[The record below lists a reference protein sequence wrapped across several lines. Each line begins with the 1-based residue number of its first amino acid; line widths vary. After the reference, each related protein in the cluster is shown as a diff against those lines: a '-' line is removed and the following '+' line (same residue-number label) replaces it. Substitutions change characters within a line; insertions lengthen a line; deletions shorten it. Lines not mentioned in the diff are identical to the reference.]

1 MKLGR
6 RSRWIILVAGG
17 LMITVLILTQV
28 KSVQATFTNAHA
40 MLVMLR
46 VEREIMQTSPAG
58 QYYESLFWKH
68 NDELMQIA
76 RAHPENDEEFWRVTR
91 LFIPGLEAL
100 VNGEGDTIQITAE
113 QVDSLKAELD
123 WMMSVGSP
131 SLREDIEREEQH
143 LPLEYFVGM
152 TMNEALD
159 FINTSWTSESVIEKA
174 YVPDTNEQWAYY
186 LHNDIYL
193 EYPGSYSLQMAE
205 ANPDYIYFMPSTGM
219 PEYWNPCVVRVHIWN
234 VLPADELS
242 ASPYPR
248 YASKGN
254 IVWESPIFNE
264 GFGGVEFIAS
274 QADWSTMHLDAFQ
287 YNPEI
292 QRAVLLQVLTRD
304 SPVVAESSEYSLIL
318 ARQYEYFQHM
328 IASIRFQSP

>member
-1 MKLGR
+1 MKLSK
-6 RSRWIILVAGG
+6 RSRWVILIAGG
-17 LMITVLILTQV
+17 LVVIVVILIQV

-46 VEREIMQTSPAG
+46 VEREIMQASPAG
-58 QYYESLFWKH
+58 QHYESLFFKH

-76 RAHPENDEEFWRVTR
+76 RAHPENEEEFWRVTR

-100 VNGEGDTIQITAE
+100 VNGKGDTVQITAE
-113 QVDSLKAELD
+113 QVGSLKAELD
-123 WMMSVGSP
+123 WMASVGSP
-131 SLREDIEREEQH
+131 ALREDIEREEQR

-152 TMNEALD
+152 TMNDALD
-159 FINTSWTSESVIEKA
+159 LINTSWTSESAIEKT

-193 EYPGSYSLQMAE
+193 EYPGSYSLQTAE
-205 ANPDYIYFMPSTGM
+205 ANPDYIYFVPTTGM
-219 PEYWNPCVVRVHIWN
+219 PESWNPCVVRVHIWD

-248 YASKGN
+248 YVSQGS
-254 IVWESPIFNE
+254 IVWESPLLNG
-264 GFGGVEFIAS
+264 GFGGVEFVAS
-274 QADWSTMHLDAFQ
+274 QADWSTLRLDAFQ

-304 SPVVAESSEYSLIL
+304 NPVVAESSEYSLIL
-318 ARQYEYFQHM
+318 YQQYEYFQHM